1 MRRTLPLAAILAA
14 APLLDAA
21 PARAQAPPPTALA
34 AQRGAVTAR
43 LEAATQTKAG
53 EGYRVDR
60 AVDDATV
67 IGKLGRAGSVVLE
80 LRLREGVQYWI
91 PAGCDGGCDDLDLRV
106 HSPEGQLLD
115 EDVEADAVPVVSFTA
130 PEGGLYLLTV
140 TMSSCK
146 AELCYFG
153 FRVLAR
159 H

>member
-1 MRRTLPLAAILAA
+1 MRRTLLCAAILAA
-14 APLLDAA
+14 ALPLHAA
-21 PARAQAPPPTALA
+21 PARAQAPPTTLA
-34 AQRGAVTAR
+34 TQRGAVTAR

-106 HSPEGQLLD
+106 HSPEGELLD

-130 PEGGLYLLTV
+130 PESGLFLLTV

-159 H
+159 Q